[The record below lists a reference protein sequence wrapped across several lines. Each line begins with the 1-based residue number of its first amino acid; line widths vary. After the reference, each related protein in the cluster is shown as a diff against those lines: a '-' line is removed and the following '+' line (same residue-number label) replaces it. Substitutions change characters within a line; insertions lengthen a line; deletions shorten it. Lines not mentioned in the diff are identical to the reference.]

1 MLSNSYIKDQR
12 KKRSLMLQELFLHTF
27 FTEILI
33 WNWWIGDYHDPE
45 ISSVMIQSFKTWNE
59 ESSQLKTEKYQYPLM
74 RTNKGNNK
82 ITEIQTILQRESQNS

>member
-1 MLSNSYIKDQR
+1 
-12 KKRSLMLQELFLHTF
+12 MLQELFLHNF
-27 FTEILI
+27 FTEIPI

-74 RTNKGNNK
+74 RTNKLNNK
-82 ITEIQTILQRESQNS
+82 ITELRTILQRESQNS